1 MSAPPT
7 LEVGQTI
14 AGRYRILRLV
24 GEGGMGSVYEALQ
37 LSLGRP
43 LALKVL
49 HPHIVRVPGVPERF
63 KREAEV
69 LARLRHPGSVEV
81 LDYGVEGEHLFL
93 AMELLQGE
101 TVEER
106 VLREGLLSVPRVME
120 VGVRVLEV
128 LEAAHALGIVHRDLK
143 PTNLFFETH
152 DGAERVKVLD
162 FGLAALVGE
171 DAARLTRTGLAVGTP
186 GFMPPE
192 QLRGQQVDGRS
203 DLYALGCV
211 LYELLSGTPPFPTT
225 FSAEL
230 TAAHLYQPVR
240 PLRQVRPDRDIP
252 AALEAVVLKA
262 LEKLPSARP
271 PDAASMRR
279 ELQAL
284 LQSPAVA
291 PKRGEGKK
299 SDRGLA
305 PLAVAEPKP
314 MHGALPV
321 GVLAPREGG
330 TEDSLLMALSA
341 GGFQAQALA
350 SDKSLEGLS
359 ALLVAATS
367 GGEALARAKALA
379 SRPGSP
385 PVLLCGPA
393 DDWALVTGA
402 LEAGLFDFVP
412 LPLDP
417 VDLTRKVSRAQ
428 KLKR

>member
-1 MSAPPT
+1 MSATPT
-7 LEVGQTI
+7 LEVGQTL
-14 AGRYRILRLV
+14 ARRYRILRLV
-24 GEGGMGSVYEALQ
+24 GEGGMGSVYEAMQ
-37 LSLGRP
+37 LNLGRR

-63 KREAEV
+63 QREAEV

-81 LDYGVEGEHLFL
+81 LDYGVEGEFLFL
-93 AMELLQGE
+93 AMDLLQGE

-106 VLREGLLSVPRVME
+106 VLREGLLPVPRVME

-128 LEAAHALGIVHRDLK
+128 LQAAHALGIVHRDLK
-143 PTNLFFETH
+143 PTNLFFEMH

-211 LYELLSGTPPFPTT
+211 LYELLTGTPPFPTT

-252 AALEAVVLKA
+252 EPLEAVVLKA

-284 LQSPAVA
+284 LEAPAQT
-291 PKRGEGKK
+291 KRGEGKK
-299 SDRGLA
+299 SDRRLA

-314 MHGALPV
+314 VQGALPV

-330 TEDSLLMALSA
+330 TEDTLLRALSA
-341 GGFQAQALA
+341 GGFQAHAVA

-359 ALLVAATS
+359 ALLVAATNGS
-367 GGEALARAKALA
+367 EALARAKALA

-393 DDWALVTGA
+393 DDWTLVTGA